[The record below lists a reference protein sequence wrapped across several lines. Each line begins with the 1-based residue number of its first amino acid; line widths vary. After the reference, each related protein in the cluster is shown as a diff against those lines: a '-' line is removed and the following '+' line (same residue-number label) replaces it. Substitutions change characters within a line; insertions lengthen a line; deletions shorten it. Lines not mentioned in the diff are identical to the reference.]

1 MHWIKVIWLFI
12 SVSGIANDVGIRK
25 ANYKELWEKVHD
37 LSVAKWIEKDKID
50 SNVEIENMEENDSP
64 AEVIENDTPAEPEVI
79 ENKEN
84 VPTENPKR

>member
-1 MHWIKVIWLFI
+1 MHWIKVLRLFI

-37 LSVAKWIEKDKID
+37 LSVAVAVLQ
-50 SNVEIENMEENDSP
+50 NLEENDSP
-64 AEVIENDTPAEPEVI
+64 AEVIENDTPAEVI
-79 ENKEN
+79 EMKEN

>member
-37 LSVAKWIEKDKID
+37 LSVAKWIEKD
-50 SNVEIENMEENDSP
+50 SIENLDENNPSSEVIQIDTP
-64 AEVIENDTPAEPEVI
+64 AEVIEM
-79 ENKEN
+79 KEN

>member
-1 MHWIKVIWLFI
+1 M
-12 SVSGIANDVGIRK
+12 RK
-25 ANYKELWEKVHD
+25 AKYKELWEMVHD

>member
-37 LSVAKWIEKDKID
+37 LSVAKWIEKDKI
-50 SNVEIENMEENDSP
+50 ENLDENNSSAEVIQNDMP
-64 AEVIENDTPAEPEVI
+64 AEVIEM
-79 ENKEN
+79 KEN

>member
-37 LSVAKWIEKDKID
+37 MSVAMKVLQ
-50 SNVEIENMEENDSP
+50 NLEENDSP
-64 AEVIENDTPAEPEVI
+64 AEVIENDTPAEVI
-79 ENKEN
+79 EMKEN
-84 VPTENPKR
+84 VPTGNPKR